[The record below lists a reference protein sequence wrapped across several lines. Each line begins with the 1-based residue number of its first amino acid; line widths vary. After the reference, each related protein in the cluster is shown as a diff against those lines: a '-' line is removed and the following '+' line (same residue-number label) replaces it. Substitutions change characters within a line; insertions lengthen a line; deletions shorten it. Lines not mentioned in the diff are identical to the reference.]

1 VDRVASGRGRTRRF
15 ASLVVLFVCLST
27 PAAGANATAH
37 ARTIVFSVFSGL
49 PVSRGD
55 ERCEGLYS
63 VEADGSDLRRLT
75 APGASGNGQLFPS
88 LAGNGRTLLFARFSD
103 AAGDTST
110 LYRLDGDD
118 GAVVGL
124 AQVRAYPLFLRFP
137 WSPRGPYVLI
147 PQGRGTSRLEI
158 QRLDARNG
166 RRLRLTAGA
175 GDLWPTWSPDGAAIA
190 FTRRS
195 RAATTADAVW
205 LMAADGSQERGLWDY
220 FVQTAHPGTIQ
231 LDGDTAVGRAYISEL
246 GHLRDGRSEL
256 NYAVYRD
263 RYRRTTEGW
272 KFAERVYEV
281 RYIDTTPLPGSA
293 PARGVEDKGL
303 MRVGGRG

>member
-1 VDRVASGRGRTRRF
+1 MDRVSAGRGRTRRF
-15 ASLVVLFVCLST
+15 VSLAVLFVCLSA
-27 PAAGANATAH
+27 PAAGADATAH

-49 PVSRGD
+49 PVFQGD

-75 APGASGNGQLFPS
+75 APGASGNSQLFPS
-88 LAGNGRTLLFARFSD
+88 LARNGRTLLFARFSD
-103 AAGDTST
+103 AAGNRST

-124 AQVRAYPLFLRFP
+124 AQVRSYPLFLRFP

-147 PQGRGTSRLEI
+147 PHGRGTSRLEI

-195 RAATTADAVW
+195 RATTTADAVW
-205 LMAADGSQERGLWDY
+205 LMAADGRHERLLTNGRDPIWSPDTGSP
-220 FVQTAHPGTIQ
+220 FSARPRTGTQ
-231 LDGDTAVGRAYISEL
+231 PNQAASG
-246 GHLRDGRSEL
+246 
-256 NYAVYRD
+256 
-263 RYRRTTEGW
+263 
-272 KFAERVYEV
+272 
-281 RYIDTTPLPGSA
+281 
-293 PARGVEDKGL
+293 
-303 MRVGGRG
+303 